1 MINNL
6 IALLS
11 NPDNNNRPQFASFT
25 YTTKNKSYSTP
36 ETARYTLILGA
47 SYLNLLERSK
57 LELELSMSTIDPGL
71 RKAADDVLA
80 SINKSI
86 AAHKAG
92 TQSDDYTKKGQY
104 TQIEGGLNLNTDNT
118 LQMFGLLH
126 SKVVLVPGVKN
137 ETKSSPHTIAKNTI
151 RKTLPLSKF
160 REFAL
165 DLGNIHTVRMDGQT
179 LVLE

>member
-1 MINNL
+1 MISNL

-11 NPDNNNRPQFASFT
+11 NPDNNNRPQFVSFL
-25 YTTKNKSYSTP
+25 YTSKTDGS
-36 ETARYTLILGA
+36 TARYTLILGA

-57 LELELSMSTIDPGL
+57 LELELSMSTIAPEL
-71 RKAADDVLA
+71 RKAADDVLE

-104 TQIEGGLNLNTDNT
+104 TQIEGGLNINTDNT
-118 LQMFGLLH
+118 FQMFGLLH
-126 SKVVLVPGVKN
+126 SKVVLVPGTPKK
-137 ETKSSPHTIAKNTI
+137 TKSSPHTIAKNII
-151 RKTLPLSKF
+151 RKMLPISKF

-165 DLGNIHTVRMDGQT
+165 DLGHIRTVRMDGQT
-179 LVLE
+179 LVIE